1 MKKVKLIT
9 ITLAI
14 VLVTMV
20 AFFGVY
26 VQEQNRMEDKVKD
39 YSYAMDLKGARNVK
53 LKVNTSSKT
62 IIKDSEGNEVENSE
76 ELTDE
81 QITEK
86 GYTKEEILNNS
97 EEILNLENYRKS
109 KDVIE
114 ERLKKLKVDN
124 YIIKLDEQTGDIII
138 ELTENDNTDAII
150 SNLGTTGKFE
160 IIDSQTKEV
169 LMDNNDIKLAKVMY
183 GSNNQ
188 TTTSSG
194 TSVYLYIEFTK
205 EGTKKLEDISN
216 KYVKVEESTDNA
228 EDTQSESETEN
239 DASENKIT
247 MQIDD
252 EEIMSTSFEEP
263 IRTGSLQLSVGTAST
278 DNKTIQEY
286 VNRASNMATVLD
298 TGKTPVKYDV
308 DNNEYILSDIT
319 DNELKI
325 IAYIGLAIIILALIV
340 LAIRYKSS
348 GVLGAISF
356 IGLVS
361 IFALAIRYT
370 NVIISIEG
378 IFGIVLVL
386 ILNYIFI
393 NKLLLKLKEKSKK
406 SDKEIVKTSIKE
418 TYKEF
423 FIKIIPICITVIIFC
438 FIKWVPIS
446 SFGMIMFWGIT
457 LIAIYN
463 FIVTNSLLKIE
474 AGK

>member
-194 TSVYLYIEFTK
+194 TSVYLNIEFTK

>member
-194 TSVYLYIEFTK
+194 TSVYLNIEFTK

-228 EDTQSESETEN
+228 EDTQSETEN

-298 TGKTPVKYDV
+298 TGKIPVKYDV

-325 IAYIGLAIIILALIV
+325 IAYIGFAIIILALIV

-406 SDKEIVKTSIKE
+406 LDKEIVKTSIKE

-463 FIVTNSLLKIE
+463 FIVTNSLLKIK

>member
-1 MKKVKLIT
+1 
-9 ITLAI
+9 
-14 VLVTMV
+14 
-20 AFFGVY
+20 
-26 VQEQNRMEDKVKD
+26 
-39 YSYAMDLKGARNVK
+39 
-53 LKVNTSSKT
+53 
-62 IIKDSEGNEVENSE
+62 
-76 ELTDE
+76 
-81 QITEK
+81 
-86 GYTKEEILNNS
+86 
-97 EEILNLENYRKS
+97 
-109 KDVIE
+109 
-114 ERLKKLKVDN
+114 
-124 YIIKLDEQTGDIII
+124 
-138 ELTENDNTDAII
+138 
-150 SNLGTTGKFE
+150 
-160 IIDSQTKEV
+160 
-169 LMDNNDIKLAKVMY
+169 
-183 GSNNQ
+183 
-188 TTTSSG
+188 
-194 TSVYLYIEFTK
+194 
-205 EGTKKLEDISN
+205 
-216 KYVKVEESTDNA
+216 
-228 EDTQSESETEN
+228 

>member
-286 VNRASNMATVLD
+286 
-298 TGKTPVKYDV
+298 
-308 DNNEYILSDIT
+308 
-319 DNELKI
+319 
-325 IAYIGLAIIILALIV
+325 
-340 LAIRYKSS
+340 
-348 GVLGAISF
+348 
-356 IGLVS
+356 
-361 IFALAIRYT
+361 
-370 NVIISIEG
+370 
-378 IFGIVLVL
+378 
-386 ILNYIFI
+386 
-393 NKLLLKLKEKSKK
+393 
-406 SDKEIVKTSIKE
+406 
-418 TYKEF
+418 
-423 FIKIIPICITVIIFC
+423 
-438 FIKWVPIS
+438 
-446 SFGMIMFWGIT
+446 
-457 LIAIYN
+457 
-463 FIVTNSLLKIE
+463 
-474 AGK
+474 

>member
-393 NKLLLKLKEKSKK
+393 NKLLL
-406 SDKEIVKTSIKE
+406 
-418 TYKEF
+418 
-423 FIKIIPICITVIIFC
+423 
-438 FIKWVPIS
+438 
-446 SFGMIMFWGIT
+446 T
-457 LIAIYN
+457 LI
-463 FIVTNSLLKIE
+463 
-474 AGK
+474 